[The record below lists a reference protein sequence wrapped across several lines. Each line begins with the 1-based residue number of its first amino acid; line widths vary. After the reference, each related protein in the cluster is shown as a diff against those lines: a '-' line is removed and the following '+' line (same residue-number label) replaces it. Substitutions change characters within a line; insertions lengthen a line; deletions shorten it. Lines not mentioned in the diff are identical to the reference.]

1 MENRTC
7 PVLVDGKQCGLTLVL
22 VGQDIE
28 TETEVYEC
36 PLGHRNYAS
45 LGEVEKRI
53 CQVLVEGKECGLALS
68 VVEREAETATQVC
81 ECALGHRTYVPVE
94 PPVIDEPC

>member
-1 MENRTC
+1 MTNKTC
-7 PVLVDGKQCGLTLVL
+7 PALVDGKECGLTLVL

-28 TETEVYEC
+28 TEAETYEC
-36 PLGHRNYAS
+36 PLGHRNYVS

-68 VVEREAETATQVC
+68 VVEREVETATQIY
-81 ECALGHRTYVPVE
+81 ECPLGHRTYVPVE
-94 PPVIDEPC
+94 PSVIDDPC

>member
-1 MENRTC
+1 MPNTTC
-7 PVLVDGKQCGLTLVL
+7 PALVGDKQCGLTLVL

-36 PLGHRNYAS
+36 PLGHRNYVS
-45 LGEVEKRI
+45 LGELERKT
-53 CQVLVEGKECGLALS
+53 CQTLVEGKECGLALS
-68 VVEREAETATQVC
+68 VVEREAETATKVY

-94 PPVIDEPC
+94 PPAIDEPC

>member
-1 MENRTC
+1 MPRW
-7 PVLVDGKQCGLTLVL
+7 VRLK
-22 VGQDIE
+22 
-28 TETEVYEC
+28 
-36 PLGHRNYAS
+36 
-45 LGEVEKRI
+45 KRI